1 MIALAPGPS
10 RKASEGVW
18 APGEYYG
25 ELESTIILKDAPSP
39 SPRPMGVRTGAEAS
53 ICPESHR
60 LHCNQ
65 PERRSMDLARASD
78 QIDALIERRSR
89 GADPDGDEANRMFV
103 SGNGTRDWLELV
115 FARWLL
121 R

>member
-1 MIALAPGPS
+1 MVTTPRYVLRVIPNGRTGSPAPL
-10 RKASEGVW
+10 RV
-18 APGEYYG
+18 G
-25 ELESTIILKDAPSP
+25 ELA
-39 SPRPMGVRTGAEAS
+39 RAF

-65 PERRSMDLARASD
+65 PDRRTLDLARASD

-89 GADPDGDEANRMFV
+89 GVDHDGDEANGMFV
-103 SGNGTRDWLELV
+103 SGNGTRDWLEGK
-115 FARWLL
+115 FTRWLL